1 VQTQFILDAM
11 DHEAQ
16 QDLDRWDKLNASL
29 DLLFTRVDEIN
40 LNQQQVIAKLNINT
54 KAVGQ
59 LAQHQQAMA
68 KQIAETGRAG
78 G

>member
-1 VQTQFILDAM
+1 M

-59 LAQHQQAMA
+59 LAQHQQVMA
-68 KQIAETGRAG
+68 KQRLD
-78 G
+78 